1 MDGTYDCPEEDD
13 ENMTH
18 INSNDLIKFL
28 KNHFKCEIS
37 DKYIHP
43 VYIQN
48 RFCDCPV
55 NDSTWCDDEFD
66 TENYIRLNTSFQ
78 TSCERYVELSP
89 IIIDNR
95 NETDETE
102 CQQWPCNNIYT
113 RCDGIWNCPKDVTWK
128 YVDEQTKIMTKT
140 VFSNSFIM
148 KIFSKQH
155 VPECH
160 RGFGLHVWLN
170 KEENLAKNVCLCLPS
185 YYGDQCQY
193 ENQRVSLTIQFQAFS
208 DSLSTLFAIIILLID
223 DSDERIIHS
232 YEQLTYFSIRDC
244 KIKYNIYLLYSIRP
258 TNQTKNYSIHI
269 DIYEK
274 N

>member
-78 TSCERYVELSP
+78 TICERYVELSP

-113 RCDGIWNCPKDVTWK
+113 RCDGIWNCPKGE
-128 YVDEQTKIMTKT
+128 DEIGCYSLPA
-140 VFSNSFIM
+140 FNCSSNHHLCVSPRTNQLM
-148 KIFSKQH
+148 
-155 VPECH
+155 
-160 RGFGLHVWLN
+160 
-170 KEENLAKNVCLCLPS
+170 CLPI
-185 YYGDQCQY
+185 
-193 ENQRVSLTIQFQAFS
+193 EK
-208 DSLSTLFAIIILLID
+208 ID
-223 DSDERIIHS
+223 DNIIDCLGATDE
-232 YEQLTYFSIRDC
+232 
-244 KIKYNIYLLYSIRP
+244 KLLC
-258 TNQTKNYSIHI
+258 TNFLFVSHNGFFL
-269 DIYEK
+269 
-274 N
+274 